1 MKNAVLIVLTA
12 IFMTGCSEQIELP
25 VSDVVKLHRAAESG
39 NLELVKQLVKAGVDK
54 NAKVG
59 EWQDTAL
66 HRAAIYHHKDVAIYL
81 INSEIDLNIMD
92 KNGNTVLDD
101 AIGWRDQIIIELL
114 RERGAK
120 TREELEATT
129 EL

>member
-1 MKNAVLIVLTA
+1 MCIR
-12 IFMTGCSEQIELP
+12 
-25 VSDVVKLHRAAESG
+25 DR
-39 NLELVKQLVKAGVDK
+39 
-54 NAKVG
+54 
-59 EWQDTAL
+59 
-66 HRAAIYHHKDVAIYL
+66 

-101 AIGWRDQIIIELL
+101 AIGWGDQIIIELL

-120 TREELEATT
+120 TREELEATA

>member
-1 MKNAVLIVLTA
+1 
-12 IFMTGCSEQIELP
+12 MTGCSEKIQLP

-39 NLELVKQLVKAGVDK
+39 NLDLVKQLVEAGVDK

-66 HRAAIYHHKDVAIYL
+66 HRAAFYHHKDVAIYL

-101 AIGWRDQIIIELL
+101 AIGWGDQIIIELL
-114 RERGAK
+114 RKRGTK
-120 TREELEATT
+120 TREELEATA
-129 EL
+129 ER

>member
-1 MKNAVLIVLTA
+1 MKNVVLIIFTA
-12 IFMTGCSEQIELP
+12 IFLIGCTEQFKLP

-39 NLELVKQLVKAGVDK
+39 NLDLVKQLVEAGVDK

-66 HRAAIYHHKDVAIYL
+66 HRAALYHHREVAIYL
-81 INSEIDLNIMD
+81 INSEIDLNIVD

-101 AIGWRDQIIIELL
+101 AIGWEDQIIIELL

-120 TREELEATT
+120 TREELKATA
-129 EL
+129 ER

>member
-1 MKNAVLIVLTA
+1 MKNVVIIVLTV
-12 IFMTGCSEQIELP
+12 IFLMGCSGQFSLP

-39 NLELVKQLVKAGVDK
+39 NLDLVKQLVEAGVDK
-54 NAKVG
+54 NDKVG

-81 INSEIDLNIMD
+81 INSEIDVNIMD
-92 KNGNTVLDD
+92 RYGNTVLDD
-101 AIGWRDQIIIELL
+101 AIGWGDQLIIELL

-120 TREELEATT
+120 TREELEAST
-129 EL
+129 EQ

>member
-1 MKNAVLIVLTA
+1 MKNVVLIALTV
-12 IFMTGCSEQIELP
+12 IFLMGCSEQISFPL
-25 VSDVVKLHRAAESG
+25 SDVVKLHKAAERG
-39 NLELVKQLVKAGVDK
+39 NLELVKQLVEAGVDK

-66 HRAAIYHHKDVAIYL
+66 HRAALYHHREVAIYL
-81 INSEIDLNIMD
+81 INSEIDLNFMD

-101 AIGWRDQIIIELL
+101 TIGWEDQIIIELL

-120 TREELEATT
+120 TREELEATA
-129 EL
+129 ER

>member
-1 MKNAVLIVLTA
+1 MKNVVLIIFTA
-12 IFMTGCSEQIELP
+12 IILIGCTEQFKLP

-39 NLELVKQLVKAGVDK
+39 NLDLVKQLVQAGVDK

-66 HRAAIYHHKDVAIYL
+66 HRAALYHHREVAIYL
-81 INSEIDLNIMD
+81 INSEIDLNTMD

-101 AIGWRDQIIIELL
+101 AIGWEDQIIIEIL
-114 RERGAK
+114 R
-120 TREELEATT
+120 
-129 EL
+129 

>member
-1 MKNAVLIVLTA
+1 VEDAGRLRIKFIH
-12 IFMTGCSEQIELP
+12 SQELQRQN
-25 VSDVVKLHRAAESG
+25 SIQESG
-39 NLELVKQLVKAGVDK
+39 NLDLVKQLVEAGVDK

-66 HRAAIYHHKDVAIYL
+66 HRAAIYYHKDVAIYL

-92 KNGNTVLDD
+92 KNGSTVLDD
-101 AIGWRDQIIIELL
+101 ASGWGDQIIIELF

-120 TREELEATT
+120 TREELEATA